1 MGNVII
7 SISDNE
13 IGIIFVIVAKA
24 PLKIEDTYLLKKS
37 AKGVYAMAIM
47 YIIKESIAMTKNTID
62 IFGNFS
68 FWGST
73 FGSIF
78 SLRLFSSIV
87 IKLLSKNFIDD
98 VIHIIGQGSIY
109 ERMVLWIDRNYL
121 SSLCT
126 ENTDLS
132 ACFDGQTNLLRPG
145 KVRGAQLQGLLE
157 SLAREYYDE
166 QLGSAICAQ
175 GLLMQFLVELNR
187 LARKNMG
194 KVLAEPDLVSQ
205 VIAYIGN
212 HYQENLT
219 LESLAGQFY
228 VSKFYLS
235 HEFRERVGVSIHRY
249 IIFRRLLQAR
259 DLMTAGVNPGQVY
272 QICGFG
278 DYANFYRAFKAEYG
292 ISPREFVQGK

>member
-1 MGNVII
+1 MASNAQRFDSRQSMQNKTFEVFHYRDQKMEGLEVHHH
-7 SISDNE
+7 DFYE
-13 IGIIFVIVAKA
+13 VYLFLGGQVQFQVEAKTFQLE
-24 PLKIEDTYLLKKS
+24 PGDFLLINPQELHKP
-37 AKGVYAMAIM
+37 V
-47 YIIKESIAMTKNTID
+47 
-62 IFGNFS
+62 
-68 FWGST
+68 
-73 FGSIF
+73 
-78 SLRLFSSIV
+78 
-87 IKLLSKNFIDD
+87 
-98 VIHIIGQGSIY
+98 IGQESLY

-166 QLGSAICAQ
+166 QLGSAICAR

-194 KVLAEPDLVSQ
+194 KALAEPDLVSQ

-259 DLMTAGVNPGQVY
+259 DLMAAGIGPGQVY
-272 QICGFG
+272 QNCGFG

>member
-1 MGNVII
+1 MA
-7 SISDNE
+7 SDAQRFDSRQSMQNKTFE
-13 IGIIFVIVAKA
+13 VFHYRDQKLKGLEVHHHDFYEVYLFLGGQVQFQVEAKTFQLEPGDFLLINPQELHK
-24 PLKIEDTYLLKKS
+24 PL
-37 AKGVYAMAIM
+37 
-47 YIIKESIAMTKNTID
+47 
-62 IFGNFS
+62 
-68 FWGST
+68 
-73 FGSIF
+73 
-78 SLRLFSSIV
+78 
-87 IKLLSKNFIDD
+87 
-98 VIHIIGQGSIY
+98 IGQGSMY

-132 ACFDGQTNLLRPG
+132 ACFDGQINLLRPG
-145 KVRGAQLQGLLE
+145 KVRSAQLQGLLE
-157 SLAREYYDE
+157 SLAREYYED

-187 LARKNMG
+187 LARKNAG
-194 KVLAEPDLVSQ
+194 KAQAEPDLVSQ

-235 HEFRERVGVSIHRY
+235 HEFRARVGVSIHRY

-259 DLMTAGVNPGQVY
+259 DWMAAGMGPGQVY
-272 QICGFG
+272 QNCGFG

>member
-1 MGNVII
+1 MASNAQRFDSRQSMQNKTFEVFHYRDQKMEGLEVHHH
-7 SISDNE
+7 DFYE
-13 IGIIFVIVAKA
+13 VYLFLGGQVQFQVEAKTFQLEPGDFLLINPQELHK
-24 PLKIEDTYLLKKS
+24 PL
-37 AKGVYAMAIM
+37 
-47 YIIKESIAMTKNTID
+47 
-62 IFGNFS
+62 
-68 FWGST
+68 
-73 FGSIF
+73 
-78 SLRLFSSIV
+78 
-87 IKLLSKNFIDD
+87 
-98 VIHIIGQGSIY
+98 IGQGSMY

-194 KVLAEPDLVSQ
+194 KALAEPDLVSQ

-259 DLMTAGVNPGQVY
+259 DLMAAGIGPGQVY
-272 QICGFG
+272 QNCGFG

>member
-1 MGNVII
+1 MASNAQRFDSRQSMQNKTFEVFHYRDQKMEGLEVHHH
-7 SISDNE
+7 DFYE
-13 IGIIFVIVAKA
+13 VYLFLGGQVQFQVEAKTFQLE
-24 PLKIEDTYLLKKS
+24 PGDFLLINPQELHKP
-37 AKGVYAMAIM
+37 V
-47 YIIKESIAMTKNTID
+47 
-62 IFGNFS
+62 
-68 FWGST
+68 
-73 FGSIF
+73 
-78 SLRLFSSIV
+78 
-87 IKLLSKNFIDD
+87 
-98 VIHIIGQGSIY
+98 IGQESLY

-132 ACFDGQTNLLRPG
+132 ACFDGQTNLLRSG

-187 LARKNMG
+187 LAWKNMG
-194 KVLAEPDLVSQ
+194 KALAEPDLVSQ

-259 DLMTAGVNPGQVY
+259 DLMAAGIGPGQVY
-272 QICGFG
+272 QNCGFG

>member
-1 MGNVII
+1 MASNAQRFDSRQSMQNKTFEVFHYRDQKMEGLEVHHH
-7 SISDNE
+7 DFYE
-13 IGIIFVIVAKA
+13 VYLFLGGQVQFQVEAKTFQLEPGDFLLINPQELHK
-24 PLKIEDTYLLKKS
+24 PL
-37 AKGVYAMAIM
+37 
-47 YIIKESIAMTKNTID
+47 
-62 IFGNFS
+62 
-68 FWGST
+68 
-73 FGSIF
+73 
-78 SLRLFSSIV
+78 
-87 IKLLSKNFIDD
+87 
-98 VIHIIGQGSIY
+98 IGQESLY

-194 KVLAEPDLVSQ
+194 KALAEPDLVSQ

-259 DLMTAGVNPGQVY
+259 DLMAAGIGPGQVY
-272 QICGFG
+272 QNCGFG

>member
-1 MGNVII
+1 MASNAQRFDSRQSMRNKTFEVFHYRDQKMKGLEVHHH
-7 SISDNE
+7 DFYE
-13 IGIIFVIVAKA
+13 VYLFLGGQVQFQVEAK
-24 PLKIEDTYLLKKS
+24 
-37 AKGVYAMAIM
+37 
-47 YIIKESIAMTKNTID
+47 
-62 IFGNFS
+62 
-68 FWGST
+68 
-73 FGSIF
+73 IF
-78 SLRLFSSIV
+78 SLEPGD
-87 IKLLSKNFIDD
+87 LLLINPQELHKPL
-98 VIHIIGQGSIY
+98 IGQGSIY
-109 ERMVLWIDRNYL
+109 ERMVLWINRNYL

-132 ACFDGQTNLLRPG
+132 ACFDGKTNLLRPS
-145 KVRGAQLQGLLE
+145 KVRSAQLQGLLE
-157 SLAREYYDE
+157 SLAREYYDG
-166 QLGSAICAQ
+166 QLGSDICAQ

-187 LARKNMG
+187 LANQSAG
-194 KVLAEPDLVSQ
+194 KAAEPDLVSQ

-219 LESLAGQFY
+219 LESLSGQFY

-272 QICGFG
+272 QNCGFG

-292 ISPREFVQGK
+292 ISPREFVQRK

>member
-1 MGNVII
+1 MASNAQRFDSRQSMRNKTFEVFHYRDQKMKGLEVHHH
-7 SISDNE
+7 DFYE
-13 IGIIFVIVAKA
+13 VYLFLGGQVQFQVEAK
-24 PLKIEDTYLLKKS
+24 
-37 AKGVYAMAIM
+37 
-47 YIIKESIAMTKNTID
+47 
-62 IFGNFS
+62 
-68 FWGST
+68 
-73 FGSIF
+73 IF
-78 SLRLFSSIV
+78 SLEPGD
-87 IKLLSKNFIDD
+87 LLLINPQELHKPL
-98 VIHIIGQGSIY
+98 IGQGSIY

-194 KVLAEPDLVSQ
+194 KALAEPDLVSQ

-259 DLMTAGVNPGQVY
+259 DLMAAGIGPGQVY
-272 QICGFG
+272 QNCGFG

>member
-1 MGNVII
+1 MQNKTFEVFHYRDQKMEGLEVHHH
-7 SISDNE
+7 DFYE
-13 IGIIFVIVAKA
+13 VYLFLGGQVQFQVEAKTFQLEPGDFLLINPQELHK
-24 PLKIEDTYLLKKS
+24 PL
-37 AKGVYAMAIM
+37 
-47 YIIKESIAMTKNTID
+47 
-62 IFGNFS
+62 
-68 FWGST
+68 
-73 FGSIF
+73 
-78 SLRLFSSIV
+78 
-87 IKLLSKNFIDD
+87 
-98 VIHIIGQGSIY
+98 IGQGSIY

-194 KVLAEPDLVSQ
+194 KALAEPDLVSQ

-259 DLMTAGVNPGQVY
+259 DLMAAGIGPGQVY
-272 QICGFG
+272 QNCGFG

>member
-1 MGNVII
+1 MASNAQRFDSRQSMQNQTFEVFHYRDKKMEGLEVHHH
-7 SISDNE
+7 DFYE
-13 IGIIFVIVAKA
+13 VYLFLGGQVQFQVEAK
-24 PLKIEDTYLLKKS
+24 
-37 AKGVYAMAIM
+37 
-47 YIIKESIAMTKNTID
+47 
-62 IFGNFS
+62 
-68 FWGST
+68 
-73 FGSIF
+73 IF
-78 SLRLFSSIV
+78 SLEPGD
-87 IKLLSKNFIDD
+87 LLLINPQELHKPL
-98 VIHIIGQGSIY
+98 IGQGSMY

-194 KVLAEPDLVSQ
+194 KALAEPDLVSQ

>member
-1 MGNVII
+1 MASNAQRFDSRQSMQNKTFEVFHYRDQKMEGLEVHHH
-7 SISDNE
+7 DFYE
-13 IGIIFVIVAKA
+13 VYLFLGGQVQFQVEAKTFQLEPGDFLLINPQELHK
-24 PLKIEDTYLLKKS
+24 PL
-37 AKGVYAMAIM
+37 
-47 YIIKESIAMTKNTID
+47 
-62 IFGNFS
+62 
-68 FWGST
+68 
-73 FGSIF
+73 
-78 SLRLFSSIV
+78 
-87 IKLLSKNFIDD
+87 
-98 VIHIIGQGSIY
+98 IGQGSMY

-145 KVRGAQLQGLLE
+145 KVRSAQLQGLLE

-194 KVLAEPDLVSQ
+194 KALAEPDLVSQ

-259 DLMTAGVNPGQVY
+259 DLMAAGIGPGQVY
-272 QICGFG
+272 QNCGFG

>member
-1 MGNVII
+1 MASNAQRFDSRQSMRNKTFEVFHYRDQKMEGLEVHHH
-7 SISDNE
+7 DFYE
-13 IGIIFVIVAKA
+13 VYLFLGGQVQFQVEAKTFQLEPGDFLLINPQELHK
-24 PLKIEDTYLLKKS
+24 PL
-37 AKGVYAMAIM
+37 
-47 YIIKESIAMTKNTID
+47 
-62 IFGNFS
+62 
-68 FWGST
+68 
-73 FGSIF
+73 
-78 SLRLFSSIV
+78 
-87 IKLLSKNFIDD
+87 
-98 VIHIIGQGSIY
+98 IGQGSMY

-194 KVLAEPDLVSQ
+194 KALAEPDLVSQ

-259 DLMTAGVNPGQVY
+259 DLMAAGIGPGQVY
-272 QICGFG
+272 QNCGFG

>member
-1 MGNVII
+1 MASNAQRFDSRQSMQNKTFEVFHYRDQKMEGLEVHHH
-7 SISDNE
+7 DFYE
-13 IGIIFVIVAKA
+13 VYLFLGGQVQFQVEAK
-24 PLKIEDTYLLKKS
+24 
-37 AKGVYAMAIM
+37 
-47 YIIKESIAMTKNTID
+47 
-62 IFGNFS
+62 
-68 FWGST
+68 
-73 FGSIF
+73 IF
-78 SLRLFSSIV
+78 SLEPGD
-87 IKLLSKNFIDD
+87 LLLINPQELHKPL
-98 VIHIIGQGSIY
+98 IGQGSMY

-194 KVLAEPDLVSQ
+194 KALAEPDLVSQ

-259 DLMTAGVNPGQVY
+259 DLMAAGIGPGQVY
-272 QICGFG
+272 QNCGFG

>member
-1 MGNVII
+1 MASNAQRFDSRQSMQNKTFEVFHYRDQKMEGLEVHHH
-7 SISDNE
+7 DFYE
-13 IGIIFVIVAKA
+13 VYLFLGGQVQFQVEAK
-24 PLKIEDTYLLKKS
+24 
-37 AKGVYAMAIM
+37 
-47 YIIKESIAMTKNTID
+47 
-62 IFGNFS
+62 
-68 FWGST
+68 
-73 FGSIF
+73 IF
-78 SLRLFSSIV
+78 SLEPGD
-87 IKLLSKNFIDD
+87 LLLINPQELHKPL
-98 VIHIIGQGSIY
+98 IGQGSMY

-121 SSLCT
+121 SSLYT

-194 KVLAEPDLVSQ
+194 KALAEPDLVSQ

-259 DLMTAGVNPGQVY
+259 DLMAAGIGPGQVY
-272 QICGFG
+272 QNCGFG

>member
-1 MGNVII
+1 MA
-7 SISDNE
+7 SDAQRFDSRQSMQNKTFE
-13 IGIIFVIVAKA
+13 VFHYRDQKLKGLEVHHHDFYEVYLFLGGQVQFQVEAKTFQLEPGDFLLINPQELHK
-24 PLKIEDTYLLKKS
+24 PL
-37 AKGVYAMAIM
+37 
-47 YIIKESIAMTKNTID
+47 
-62 IFGNFS
+62 
-68 FWGST
+68 
-73 FGSIF
+73 
-78 SLRLFSSIV
+78 
-87 IKLLSKNFIDD
+87 
-98 VIHIIGQGSIY
+98 IGQGSMY

-132 ACFDGQTNLLRPG
+132 ACFDGQINLLRPG
-145 KVRGAQLQGLLE
+145 KVRSAQLQGLLE
-157 SLAREYYDE
+157 SLAREYYED

-187 LARKNMG
+187 LARKNAG
-194 KVLAEPDLVSQ
+194 KMAAEPDLVSQ

-235 HEFRERVGVSIHRY
+235 HEFRARVGVSIHRY

-259 DLMTAGVNPGQVY
+259 DWMAAGMGPGQVY
-272 QICGFG
+272 QNCGFG

>member
-1 MGNVII
+1 MASNAQRFDSRQSMQNKTFEVFHYRDQKMEGLEVHHH
-7 SISDNE
+7 DFYE
-13 IGIIFVIVAKA
+13 VYLFLGGQVQFQVEAKTFQLE
-24 PLKIEDTYLLKKS
+24 PGDFLLINPQELHKP
-37 AKGVYAMAIM
+37 V
-47 YIIKESIAMTKNTID
+47 
-62 IFGNFS
+62 
-68 FWGST
+68 
-73 FGSIF
+73 
-78 SLRLFSSIV
+78 
-87 IKLLSKNFIDD
+87 
-98 VIHIIGQGSIY
+98 IGQESLY

-132 ACFDGQTNLLRPG
+132 ACFDGQTNLLRSG

-194 KVLAEPDLVSQ
+194 KALAEPDLVSQ

-259 DLMTAGVNPGQVY
+259 DLMAAGIGPGQVY
-272 QICGFG
+272 QNCGFG

>member
-1 MGNVII
+1 MASNAQRFDSRQSMQNKTFEVFHYRDQKMEGLEVHHH
-7 SISDNE
+7 DFYE
-13 IGIIFVIVAKA
+13 VYLFLGGQVQFQVEAK
-24 PLKIEDTYLLKKS
+24 
-37 AKGVYAMAIM
+37 
-47 YIIKESIAMTKNTID
+47 
-62 IFGNFS
+62 
-68 FWGST
+68 
-73 FGSIF
+73 IF
-78 SLRLFSSIV
+78 SLEPGD
-87 IKLLSKNFIDD
+87 LLLINPQELHKP
-98 VIHIIGQGSIY
+98 VIGQESLY

-126 ENTDLS
+126 EDTDLS

-157 SLAREYYDE
+157 SLAREYYGE

-194 KVLAEPDLVSQ
+194 KALAEPDLVSQ

-259 DLMTAGVNPGQVY
+259 DLMAAGIGPGQVY
-272 QICGFG
+272 QNCGFG

>member
-1 MGNVII
+1 MASNAQRFDSRQSMQNKTFEVFHYRDQKMEGLEVHHHNFYEVYLFLGGQVQFQV
-7 SISDNE
+7 E
-13 IGIIFVIVAKA
+13 AK
-24 PLKIEDTYLLKKS
+24 
-37 AKGVYAMAIM
+37 
-47 YIIKESIAMTKNTID
+47 
-62 IFGNFS
+62 
-68 FWGST
+68 
-73 FGSIF
+73 IF
-78 SLRLFSSIV
+78 SLEPGD
-87 IKLLSKNFIDD
+87 LLLINPQELHKPL
-98 VIHIIGQGSIY
+98 IGQGSMY

-194 KVLAEPDLVSQ
+194 KALAEPDLVSQ

-259 DLMTAGVNPGQVY
+259 DLMAAGIGPGQVY
-272 QICGFG
+272 QNCGFG

>member
-1 MGNVII
+1 MASNAQRFDSRQSMQNKTFEVFHYRDQKMEGLEVHHH
-7 SISDNE
+7 DFYE
-13 IGIIFVIVAKA
+13 VYLFLGGQVQFQVEAK
-24 PLKIEDTYLLKKS
+24 
-37 AKGVYAMAIM
+37 
-47 YIIKESIAMTKNTID
+47 
-62 IFGNFS
+62 
-68 FWGST
+68 
-73 FGSIF
+73 IF
-78 SLRLFSSIV
+78 SLEPGD
-87 IKLLSKNFIDD
+87 LLLINPQELHKPL
-98 VIHIIGQGSIY
+98 IGQESLY

-194 KVLAEPDLVSQ
+194 KALAEPDLVSQ

-259 DLMTAGVNPGQVY
+259 DLMAAGIGPGQVY
-272 QICGFG
+272 QNCGFG

>member
-1 MGNVII
+1 MASNAQRFDSRQSMQNKTFEVFHYRDQKMKGLEVHHH
-7 SISDNE
+7 DFYE
-13 IGIIFVIVAKA
+13 VYLFLGGQVQFQVEAK
-24 PLKIEDTYLLKKS
+24 
-37 AKGVYAMAIM
+37 
-47 YIIKESIAMTKNTID
+47 
-62 IFGNFS
+62 
-68 FWGST
+68 
-73 FGSIF
+73 IF
-78 SLRLFSSIV
+78 SLEPGD
-87 IKLLSKNFIDD
+87 LLLINPQELHKPL
-98 VIHIIGQGSIY
+98 IGQGSMY

-194 KVLAEPDLVSQ
+194 KALAEPDLVSQ

-259 DLMTAGVNPGQVY
+259 DLMAAGIGPGQVY
-272 QICGFG
+272 QNCGFG

>member
-1 MGNVII
+1 MASNAQRFDSRQSMQNKTFEVFHYRDQKMEGLEVHHHNFYEVYLFLGGQVQFQV
-7 SISDNE
+7 E
-13 IGIIFVIVAKA
+13 AKTFQLE
-24 PLKIEDTYLLKKS
+24 PGDFLLINPQELHKP
-37 AKGVYAMAIM
+37 V
-47 YIIKESIAMTKNTID
+47 
-62 IFGNFS
+62 
-68 FWGST
+68 
-73 FGSIF
+73 
-78 SLRLFSSIV
+78 
-87 IKLLSKNFIDD
+87 
-98 VIHIIGQGSIY
+98 IGQESLY

-145 KVRGAQLQGLLE
+145 KVRSAQLQGLLE

-194 KVLAEPDLVSQ
+194 KALAEPDLVSQ

-259 DLMTAGVNPGQVY
+259 DLMAAGIGPGQVY